1 MIKLIK
7 IVKSTNPKKK
17 FDAFFMIDGKEK
29 KKGFGAAGMDDYTI
43 TKDKEQRKR
52 YRIRHQKDLLTQ
64 DNKKGIGSGA
74 LSYYIL
80 WGDSTDIKKNIS
92 AYRKRFN
99 V

>member
-7 IVKSTNPKKK
+7 VVKSSNPKKK

-29 KKGFGAAGMDDYTI
+29 KLDFGAAGMDDYTI
-43 TKDKEQRKR
+43 TKDKEQRSR
-52 YRIRHQKDLLTQ
+52 YRKRHKKDLLTP
-64 DNKKGIGSGA
+64 DNKRGVGRGA

-80 WGDSTDIKKNIS
+80 WGNSTDIKKNIS
-92 AYRKRFN
+92 DYKKRFN